1 MTKTSSPLNHRMD
14 NISFLLSSS
23 SSLSTL
29 QNLSRK
35 KSFRVSSLQ
44 QNDSPTPNSPQ
55 KINYPWRK
63 KRSEGE
69 FDNVVNFASAID
81 VLGKK
86 KRPDLAKKLLVEIES
101 EGYVPSCATLSAL
114 MLCYAD
120 NGLVS
125 HAQAVWE
132 EIINSS
138 FVPSIDVV
146 SDLIDAYGNL
156 GCYDEVFR
164 ILRGVTLRNLNLCS
178 QVYSLAI
185 SCFGKRGQLEMV
197 EIVMNEMVLD
207 GFRVNA
213 VTGNAIIKY
222 YAEYGSLVEMETAY
236 GRLKRSRILLEREG
250 IRAMASAYVK
260 EKKFYKLGEFLR
272 DVGLGRRNVGNLLW
286 NLLLLSYAGNFKM
299 KSLQR
304 EFLSMLEAGFS
315 PDLNTFNIR
324 ALAFSRMSLFW
335 DLHLSLEHMKHEKI
349 IPDIVTYGCVVDAF
363 LERKL
368 ARNLDFALSKM
379 NLDSSPFVSTD
390 PLVFEVFGKGDF
402 HSSSEALLEFKW
414 KEKWTYRK
422 LVAIYVKKKYR
433 SNQIFWNY

>member
-1 MTKTSSPLNHRMD
+1 MD

-23 SSLSTL
+23 PSSLSTL
-29 QNLSRK
+29 QNLNRK
-35 KSFRVSSLQ
+35 PFRVSSLHH
-44 QNDSPTPNSPQ
+44 NNNSASPNSPQ
-55 KINYPWRK
+55 KISYGLRR
-63 KRSEGE
+63 KRSQGE

-81 VLGKK
+81 VLSKK
-86 KRPDLAKKLLVEIES
+86 KRPDLAEKLLVEIKS

-114 MLCYAD
+114 MLCYVD

-125 HAQAVWE
+125 HAHAVWE

-138 FVPSIDVV
+138 FVPSIEVV
-146 SDLIDAYGNL
+146 ADLIDAYGNL
-156 GCYDEVFR
+156 GCYGEVLR
-164 ILRGVTLRNLNLCS
+164 ILRDVTLRNLNSCS
-178 QVYSLAI
+178 QVYSLVI
-185 SCFGKRGQLEMV
+185 SCFGKRGQLVMMET
-197 EIVMNEMVLD
+197 VMNEMVLG
-207 GFRVNA
+207 GFRVNS

-222 YAEYGSLVEMETAY
+222 YAEYGCLVEMETAY
-236 GRLKRSRILLEREG
+236 GRLKRSRILLEKEG
-250 IRAMASAYVK
+250 IRAMASAYIK

-315 PDLNTFNIR
+315 PDLDTFNIR
-324 ALAFSRMSLFW
+324 AIAFSRMSLFW

-349 IPDIVTYGCVVDAF
+349 VPDIVTYGCVVDAF
-363 LERKL
+363 LDRKL

-379 NLDSSPFVSTD
+379 NLDSSPSISTD

-402 HSSSEALLEFKW
+402 HSSSEILLESMW

-422 LVAIYVKKKYR
+422 LVAIYVKKMYR